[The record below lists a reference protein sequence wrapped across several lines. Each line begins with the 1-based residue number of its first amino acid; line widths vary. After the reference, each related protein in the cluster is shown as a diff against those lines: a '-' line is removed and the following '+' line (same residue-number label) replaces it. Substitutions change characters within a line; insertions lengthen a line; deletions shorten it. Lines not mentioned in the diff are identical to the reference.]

1 MLIRQVILAHL
12 LNLLWLLRPA
22 ALLAKFFLPPLS
34 LKYTIT
40 VNVWST
46 YNNTYIFFARQDV
59 LSYFYLDTCWSSGA
73 SQGSFHISF
82 LTCIQWTPVNSIIIQ
97 LYDQL
102 FLFCSDLI
110 IKNLEAL
117 RFNSHRRSYLM
128 WLVLSSSP
136 YETSFYLTDL
146 SGNRKKKFK

>member
-1 MLIRQVILAHL
+1 MSDQHIIIL
-12 LNLLWLLRPA
+12 
-22 ALLAKFFLPPLS
+22 
-34 LKYTIT
+34 T
-40 VNVWST
+40 
-46 YNNTYIFFARQDV
+46 FFARQDV
-59 LSYFYLDTCWSSGA
+59 LSYFYLDTCWSSRA

-117 RFNSHRRSYLM
+117 RFNSHKRSYLM

-146 SGNRKKKFK
+146 SGNRKKKFKQIQSRSCTHSKGQLSQIYILCHKNFLKSILCVTRD

>member
-12 LNLLWLLRPA
+12 LNLLWLLRPSS
-22 ALLAKFFLPPLS
+22 LLAKFFLPPLS
-34 LKYTIT
+34 LKYTVT

-46 YNNTYIFFARQDV
+46 YNNTYIFARQDV
-59 LSYFYLDTCWSSGA
+59 LSYFYLYTCWSSRA

-82 LTCIQWTPVNSIIIQ
+82 LTCIQWTLVNSIIIQ

-136 YETSFYLTDL
+136 YETSIL
-146 SGNRKKKFK
+146 